1 VRIYVSHSRSFDYQ
15 LELYEP
21 LLHSS
26 LATEHQLI
34 LPFLNGGGQS
44 PDTKAVLQSVNL
56 VVAEVTFSHTAQ
68 GIELG
73 WADMLGKPILCYY
86 RQGYPASA
94 NIAMITNHIYPY
106 KDPADLIYQLEQ
118 ALSSKP
124 TGVTEAAPLPQT
136 VMKGI
141 N

>member
-1 VRIYVSHSRSFDYQ
+1 MRIYVSHSRSFDYQ
-15 LELYEP
+15 NELYGP
-21 LLHSS
+21 LLNSP

-56 VVAEVTFSHTAQ
+56 VVAEVTFSYTAQ

-106 KDPADLIYQLEQ
+106 KDPADLILQLEQ

-124 TGVTEAAPLPQT
+124 ATTNAPLPQT
-136 VMKGI
+136 IMKGV